1 MEFKDLTEQEQ
12 KIVTILRE
20 QPELM
25 GYAWQIIKEIRE
37 HGCPK
42 DQPESV

>member
-1 MEFKDLTEQEQ
+1 MEFKDLTERGQ
-12 KIVTILRE
+12 KIATILRE

-25 GYAWQIIKEIRE
+25 DYAWQLINEIRE